1 MARFKLL
8 ASQHITADPDWV
20 PTEEEKANAAAAG
33 RPLRA
38 PKRVYNAVDV
48 VESETDLVAK
58 FGHQK
63 FQLIG
68 ESKKVPRTAGDAP
81 AANPAN
87 FPGGQVSSGI
97 PKAVPGNPDA
107 PGLSPGQAPM
117 KPDEAVKA
125 GGQPDAPLAEGDE
138 GNESEADGTP
148 DVNSMTVAELK
159 EFADTNEIDLSGA
172 HRRDE
177 ILKAIKKARKG

>member
-38 PKRVYNAVDV
+38 PKRVYNAGDV
-48 VESETDLVAK
+48 VESDVDLVAK
-58 FGHQK
+58 FDHQK

-68 ESKKVPRTAGDAP
+68 ESRRVSRTRGDA
-81 AANPAN
+81 AADNPAN

-159 EFADTNEIDLSGA
+159 
-172 HRRDE
+172 
-177 ILKAIKKARKG
+177 KAIKKARKG